1 MSKPMKPAPIEGS
14 VFGTFLRIF
23 PGAFP
28 GGLVGALGCGLA
40 ALVPVLAAAST
51 PAAAQAPTLAGKAVT
66 MVIGFGPGG
75 GYDSWGRVMARHIGK
90 HLPGNPTVIP
100 QNMPGGGSFNAANH
114 IYAIAPKDGSVLGL
128 IARDAALGPLTGA
141 AGARFDPLK
150 ITWVGTPTMETNI
163 CIAMARAKVKTFKD
177 LQEQE
182 LIIGNTG
189 VGTGTYSYPK
199 ALNGLM
205 GTKFKLISGFPSSTD
220 VFLAMERN
228 EVDGI
233 CESLDSV
240 IGKRPDWID
249 TKKVNVLFHGGSQ
262 ANPSLKG
269 IPFIP
274 DLARNPQEKQLIEF
288 LYAGQGIGRPFV
300 APPDL
305 PADRV
310 RMLRDAFNATMK
322 DPAFVADVAKQ
333 KLDLE
338 PEDGEHLGALIKKIY
353 ATPKAV
359 VDKISEL
366 VK

>member
-1 MSKPMKPAPIEGS
+1 MSARL
-14 VFGTFLRIF
+14 FAT
-23 PGAFP
+23 A
-28 GGLVGALGCGLA
+28 GLA
-40 ALVPVLAAAST
+40 TALATTIASL
-51 PAAAQAPTLAGKAVT
+51 AAAQAPSLAGKNVT
-66 MVIGFGPGG
+66 MIIGFGPGG
-75 GYDSWGRVMARHIGK
+75 GYDLWGRVMARHIGK
-90 HLPGNPTVIP
+90 HLPGNPTVVP

-114 IYAIAPKDGSVLGL
+114 IYTIAPKDGTVLGI

-150 ITWVGTPTMETNI
+150 ITWVGTPTMETNV
-163 CIAMARAKVKTFKD
+163 CISTQKAKVKTYKE
-177 LQEQE
+177 LLESE

-199 ALNGLM
+199 ALNGML

-240 IGKRPDWID
+240 IGKRPDWIES
-249 TKKVNVLFHGGSQ
+249 KKVNVLFQGGVEP
-262 ANPSLKG
+262 NPTLKG
-269 IPFIP
+269 VPFIV
-274 DLARNPQEKQLIEF
+274 DLARNADEKQSIEF

-305 PADRV
+305 PADRLK
-310 RMLRDAFNATMK
+310 MLRDAFNATMK
-322 DPAFVADVAKQ
+322 DPDFIADVRKQ

-338 PEDGEHLGALIKKIY
+338 PEDGEHLEALIRKIY
-353 ATPKAV
+353 ATPKPV
-359 VDKISEL
+359 VDKVSEL
-366 VK
+366 IK

>member
-1 MSKPMKPAPIEGS
+1 MSNSMKPITILGS
-14 VFGTFLRIF
+14 VVGTLQ
-23 PGAFP
+23 GK
-28 GGLVGALGCGLA
+28 LLDTLSGALISGTIAILA
-40 ALVPVLAAAST
+40 AGT
-51 PAAAQAPTLAGKAVT
+51 PAAAQAPTLAGKTVT
-66 MVIGFGPGG
+66 MIIGFGPGG

-90 HLPGNPTVIP
+90 HFPGTPTVIP

-141 AGARFDPLK
+141 PGARFDPLK
-150 ITWVGTPTMETNI
+150 ITWVGTPTMETNV
-163 CIAMARAKVKTFKD
+163 CIAMARAKVKSFKD

-205 GTKFKLISGFPSSTD
+205 GTRFKLISGFPSSTD

-249 TKKVNVLFHGGSQ
+249 TKKVNVLFHGGAQ
-262 ANPSLKG
+262 PNPTLKG
-269 IPFIP
+269 VPFIT
-274 DLARNPQEKQLIEF
+274 DMARNAEEKQMIEF

-300 APPDL
+300 APPGL
-305 PADRV
+305 PADRLK
-310 RMLRDAFNATMK
+310 MLRDTFNATMK
-322 DPAFVADVAKQ
+322 DPEFIADVAKQ

-338 PEDGEHLGALIKKIY
+338 PEDGEHLGALIRKIY
-353 ATPKAV
+353 ATPKSV
-359 VDKISEL
+359 VDRISAL
-366 VK
+366 IK

>member
-1 MSKPMKPAPIEGS
+1 MSARL
-14 VFGTFLRIF
+14 FAT
-23 PGAFP
+23 A
-28 GGLVGALGCGLA
+28 GLA
-40 ALVPVLAAAST
+40 TALATTIASL
-51 PAAAQAPTLAGKAVT
+51 AAAQAPSLAGKNVT
-66 MVIGFGPGG
+66 MIIGFGPGG
-75 GYDSWGRVMARHIGK
+75 GYDLWGRVMARHFGK
-90 HLPGNPTVIP
+90 HLPGNPTVVP

-114 IYAIAPKDGSVLGL
+114 IYTIAPKDGTVLGI

-150 ITWVGTPTMETNI
+150 ITWVGTPTMETNV
-163 CIAMARAKVKTFKD
+163 CISTQKAKVKTYKE
-177 LQEQE
+177 LLESE

-199 ALNGLM
+199 ALNGML

-240 IGKRPDWID
+240 IGKRPDWIES
-249 TKKVNVLFHGGSQ
+249 KKVNVLFQGGVEP
-262 ANPSLKG
+262 NPTLKG
-269 IPFIP
+269 VPFIV
-274 DLARNPQEKQLIEF
+274 DLARNPEEKQSIEF

-305 PADRV
+305 PADRLK
-310 RMLRDAFNATMK
+310 MLRDAFNATMK
-322 DPAFVADVAKQ
+322 DPDFIADVKKQ

-338 PEDGEHLGALIKKIY
+338 PEDGEHLEALIRKIY
-353 ATPKAV
+353 ATPKPI
-359 VDKISEL
+359 VDKVSEL
-366 VK
+366 IK